1 MAAQPKAKAKSKS
14 KRRAPGFLFEGSEWT
29 FDKLKRT
36 YAAIEE
42 IAVEDLGLD
51 TYANQIE
58 VITSEQMLDA
68 YCSVGMPLMYQ
79 HWSFGKHFVRDEGN
93 YRKGFQGLAYEIV
106 INSNPCISYYMEE
119 NTMAMQTLVLA
130 HAAFGHNHF
139 FKNNCLFQEWTDAG
153 AILDYLDYAKG
164 YIASCEERHGM
175 TAVEEVLDAAHAV
188 MDQSVFRYRRQP
200 RQSAKQ
206 QKERALARQEYED
219 QTFNDLWRTLPPRA
233 AEAEPTEAQLE
244 LAERTKKLKLPEE
257 NLLYFIEKNSPV
269 LETWQREILRI
280 VRNIAQYFYPQ
291 RQTKVMNEGCAC
303 FVHHYIV
310 NRLYDDG
317 LLPEGALLEILHSH
331 SNVVFQPDFD
341 DPRYGGINPYALGFG
356 MMQDIRRICSEPTDE
371 DRDWFPDIAGNDDWR
386 GTLKDAWANYRDES
400 FIKQFLSPH
409 LIRQMRLFLLG
420 DDAKENHFTVDGIH
434 NEQGYIKVRDA
445 LARSHEV
452 AANDPDIQ
460 IVDVNL
466 LGDRELVLRHSV
478 KNGIPLAERTRDE
491 VLAYVRQLWGYGV
504 RLDTVDDETGE
515 PLKKT

>member
-1 MAAQPKAKAKSKS
+1 MAAQAKVKS
-14 KRRAPGFLFEGSEWT
+14 KRKPKGYLFEGSEWT

-79 HWSFGKHFVRDEGN
+79 HWSYGKHFVRDEAN

-119 NTMAMQTLVLA
+119 NTMAMQALVLA

-139 FKNNCLFQEWTDAG
+139 FKNNYLFQEWTDAG

-164 YIASCEERHGM
+164 YIATCEERHGM

-233 AEAEPTEAQLE
+233 AEAEPTEAQRE
-244 LAERTKKLKLPEE
+244 LADRTKKLKLPEE

-356 MMQDIRRICSEPTDE
+356 MMQDIRRICSEPTAE

-400 FIKQFLSPH
+400 FIKQYLSPH
-409 LIRQMRLFLLG
+409 LMRQMRLFLLG

-491 VLAYVRQLWGYGV
+491 VLAYIRQLWGYGV
-504 RLDTVDDETGE
+504 RLETVDDETGE
-515 PLKKT
+515 PIKKS